1 MQYEKAHSVAIS
13 IAAPRQEIG
22 ERCGMAHKLLTDTV
36 ALITGAG
43 QGVGTAIAR
52 EFAAEGAS
60 VVLFERNPTTLCA
73 LTDELRGAGQT
84 VAEYVLDI
92 TDFDALAEAVQG
104 VIAQFGRIDVL
115 VNNAG
120 IFKSGTIL
128 EDSPAEWQPV
138 LAVNLEALYMLTKL
152 VAPHMVTARRGRI
165 INIASIAGFVS
176 RGQVGSYNASKG
188 AVIAFTKSLAAELA
202 PYGIVANAV
211 APGFLRTAQ
220 MQDER
225 GNDLTQTDDFVAWYV
240 ERRHIPMARAGEP
253 HDVAGTAVF
262 LASDYCRYLTGQTLI
277 VDGGLTS
284 TF

>member
-1 MQYEKAHSVAIS
+1 
-13 IAAPRQEIG
+13 
-22 ERCGMAHKLLTDTV
+22 MAHHLLRDKI

-43 QGVGTAIAR
+43 QGVGAAIAR
-52 EFAAEGAS
+52 EFATEGAS
-60 VVLFERNPTTLCA
+60 LALIERNPTTLRT
-73 LTDELRGAGQT
+73 LTNELRGGGHA
-84 VAEYVLDI
+84 VAEYALDI
-92 TDFDALAEAVQG
+92 TDYDALGAAVQG

-120 IFKSGTIL
+120 IFKGGTIL
-128 EDSPAEWQPV
+128 EDLPTDWHSV
-138 LAVNLEALYMLTKL
+138 LAVNLEALYMLTKW
-152 VAPHMVTARRGRI
+152 VAPHMVAAKSGRI

-176 RGQVGSYNASKG
+176 RGHVGSYNASKG
-188 AVIAFTKSLAAELA
+188 AVISFTKSLAVELA
-202 PYGIVANAV
+202 PHGIAANAI

-240 ERRHIPMARAGEP
+240 ERRHIPMARAGEA
-253 HDVAGTAVF
+253 HDVAGIAVF